1 MCKESPKDRP
11 CAVNTDSELGHIEL
25 ERETQPQETEGVK
38 AKASW
43 QIRRRKQTMLK
54 LWFVNPGSL
63 VLAPHVS
70 LSAREAWKGAL
81 VPLGGSRIEAFS
93 PPPEPPGFKFH

>member
-1 MCKESPKDRP
+1 MCKEPLKDRR

-38 AKASW
+38 AKTSW

-54 LWFVNPGSL
+54 LWFVNPSSL
-63 VLAPHVS
+63 VLAPHVR
-70 LSAREAWKGAL
+70 LSAGEAWKGTL
-81 VPLGGSRIEAFS
+81 VRPSGS
-93 PPPEPPGFKFH
+93 